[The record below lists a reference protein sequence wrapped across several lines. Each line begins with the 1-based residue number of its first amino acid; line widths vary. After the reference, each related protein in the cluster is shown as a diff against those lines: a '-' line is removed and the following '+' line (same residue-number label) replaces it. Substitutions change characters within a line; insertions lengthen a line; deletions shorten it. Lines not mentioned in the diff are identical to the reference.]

1 MAYEENCMP
10 SNLPRLTVRMEQEL
24 IDKINEIAKKENRS
38 ANQQVT
44 YIMKKYI
51 EQYEKE
57 YGRINSPGVSV
68 TKIG

>member
-1 MAYEENCMP
+1 MP

-24 IDKINEIAKKENRS
+24 IDKINKVAEKENRS
-38 ANQQVT
+38 VNQQIT
-44 YIMKKYI
+44 YVVKKYI

-57 YGRINSPGVSV
+57 NGRINSAELSV

>member
-1 MAYEENCMP
+1 MAYEEKYMP

-24 IDKINEIAKKENRS
+24 INKINKIAEEENRS
-38 ANQQVT
+38 TNQQIT

-57 YGRINSPGVSV
+57 HGRISGQGVSV
-68 TKIG
+68 SKIG